1 MKAVKESYEKYK
13 EKTVFIKVALTFLS
27 LILTLNN
34 IVFNCTHYLQ
44 KMGSAMDTICATFYA
59 NIFLAN
65 FEAKHIYPYIKD
77 MSLLYLRYIDD
88 IFMIQKDTTAELMI
102 FMKDLK
108 EKHKTVKF
116 HHEKLHF
123 LMQCYI

>member
-1 MKAVKESYEKYK
+1 M
-13 EKTVFIKVALTFLS
+13 
-27 LILTLNN
+27 
-34 IVFNCTHYLQ
+34 
-44 KMGSAMDTICATFYA
+44 
-59 NIFLAN
+59 AN

-108 EKHKTVKF
+108 EKHKLSSFTMKN
-116 HHEKLHF
+116 
-123 LMQCYI
+123 CIS

>member
-1 MKAVKESYEKYK
+1 M
-13 EKTVFIKVALTFLS
+13 
-27 LILTLNN
+27 
-34 IVFNCTHYLQ
+34 
-44 KMGSAMDTICATFYA
+44 
-59 NIFLAN
+59 AN

-108 EKHKTVKF
+108 EKHKIVKF
-116 HHEKLHF
+116 HQEKLHF

>member
-1 MKAVKESYEKYK
+1 
-13 EKTVFIKVALTFLS
+13 
-27 LILTLNN
+27 
-34 IVFNCTHYLQ
+34 
-44 KMGSAMDTICATFYA
+44 MDAICATFYA